1 MKVSEERPLFK
12 YVKAKTEEEES
23 NESEDECEKFGYSF
37 EEWLDRK
44 GNGLPMVKAEKY
56 EEEELTEV
64 EKEFKRQQNL

>member
-1 MKVSEERPLFK
+1 VKVSEERPLFK

-44 GNGLPMVKAEKY
+44 GNGLPMVKAE
-56 EEEELTEV
+56 
-64 EKEFKRQQNL
+64 